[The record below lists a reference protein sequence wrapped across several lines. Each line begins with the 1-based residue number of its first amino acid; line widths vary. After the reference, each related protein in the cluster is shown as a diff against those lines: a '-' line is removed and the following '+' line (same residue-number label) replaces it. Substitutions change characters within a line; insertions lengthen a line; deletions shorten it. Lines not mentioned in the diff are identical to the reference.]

1 MPPVSKTVFVCQQC
15 AYKSPKWIGKCPS
28 CGAWNSFSEEIVL
41 KKTDPHQH
49 SGNITD
55 SELIDLA
62 DVNPLD
68 CERIILPFVEFN
80 RVLGGGLVK
89 GSVLLLGGEPGV
101 GKSTLM
107 LQTAL
112 QLDGLKILYV
122 SGEES
127 PGQIRLRASRFVKG
141 SSEIL
146 LYSGTIAENIIAA
159 AEKIKPDIVVVDS
172 IQTVYTD
179 QNPGSPGTVGQIR
192 ACAQLLQRF
201 AKQSLT
207 PVILI
212 GHITREGNIAG
223 PMALEH
229 IVDVVLQ
236 FEGDNN
242 HYYRLLR
249 TKKNRF
255 GSASELGVFEMDQ
268 KGLIEVN
275 DPGNILLPDDYE
287 GASGTAITAMN
298 EGSRTLMIEV
308 QALAGNSVYSSPQR
322 ITTGF
327 DTRRLHMIIAVLEKR
342 MGYRLGQKDI
352 FLNIA
357 GGIRLTDPAADL
369 AVLTAILSS
378 LTDIAVDASSC
389 FIGEISLSGQ
399 VRPVSNIQM
408 RISEVIKLGF
418 KKVYL
423 SKYQQHLDT
432 NINISVERIS
442 GIKEVAKKV
451 FSA

>member
-212 GHITREGNIAG
+212 GHITREGSIAG

-378 LTDIAVDASSC
+378 LTDIAVDASTC

>member
-41 KKTDPHQH
+41 KKTDLHQH